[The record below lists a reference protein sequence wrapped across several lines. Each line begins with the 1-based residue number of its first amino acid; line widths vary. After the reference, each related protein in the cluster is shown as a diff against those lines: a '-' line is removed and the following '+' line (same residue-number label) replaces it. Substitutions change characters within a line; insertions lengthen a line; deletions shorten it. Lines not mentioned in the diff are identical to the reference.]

1 MIVITVCTYP
11 VYWYCSRQ
19 DYKHQDRSRASPVL
33 CVPVPVTLGVMGGQE
48 MLLDNLRVP
57 RLSQWEAVTVG
68 GGAGLQVRET
78 CF

>member
-1 MIVITVCTYP
+1 MIVITVCTYLFTGIVAARTTSTKTGAGP
-11 VYWYCSRQ
+11 
-19 DYKHQDRSRASPVL
+19 HPF